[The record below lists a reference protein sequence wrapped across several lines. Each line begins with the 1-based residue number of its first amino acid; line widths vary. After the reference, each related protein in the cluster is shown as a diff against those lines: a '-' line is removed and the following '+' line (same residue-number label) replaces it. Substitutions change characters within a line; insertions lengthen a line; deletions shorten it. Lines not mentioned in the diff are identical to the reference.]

1 MERDQLADILHRT
14 QDQQED
20 DMMRLQ
26 QHLELQLKQQLQQ
39 QYRQV
44 RKVLPTSFLPFVAY
58 FFARVGGVQW
68 TKIFRC
74 RVLLTESAPT
84 DSAPSVLGDFD
95 KKLHVSCVWRV
106 TG

>member
-20 DMMRLQ
+20 DIMRLQ

-58 FFARVGGVQW
+58 FFARVGGNQ
-68 TKIFRC
+68 
-74 RVLLTESAPT
+74 
-84 DSAPSVLGDFD
+84 
-95 KKLHVSCVWRV
+95 
-106 TG
+106 